1 MWSVGVL
8 TFDMLSGR
16 MPFYS
21 KDDHETLGKIKKGF
35 NAEEQFSLKPWD
47 SISVLAK
54 DFVEQLLQADPKA
67 RLTPSRALKHPWI
80 VDII

>member
-16 MPFYS
+16 LPFYS

-35 NAEEQFSLKPWD
+35 NAEEQFN
-47 SISVLAK
+47 
-54 DFVEQLLQADPKA
+54 
-67 RLTPSRALKHPWI
+67 
-80 VDII
+80 